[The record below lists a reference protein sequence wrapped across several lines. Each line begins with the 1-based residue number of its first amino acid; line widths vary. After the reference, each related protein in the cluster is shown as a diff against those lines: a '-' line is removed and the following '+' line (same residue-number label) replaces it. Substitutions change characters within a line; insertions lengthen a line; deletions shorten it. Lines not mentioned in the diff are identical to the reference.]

1 VWSVCLYLTAVN
13 EGGGLCVVL
22 MSVEVLD
29 VLILMILKHEREQEV
44 GGTRE
49 AYGFWESEGGEGAW

>member
-1 VWSVCLYLTAVN
+1 VWSVCLYLIAVN

-29 VLILMILKHEREQEV
+29 VLILMILKREREHDIEI
-44 GGTRE
+44 
-49 AYGFWESEGGEGAW
+49 